1 MLFENVILKK
11 DILREFS
18 GYEIKVDES
27 DNGLDIEFTGKGVCA
42 LYLRVREDMTLEF
55 DRWHDNYCK
64 TDNEY
69 ERLLWDIRDILEN
82 KAYAVSVMTGEHLFI
97 SFLTR
102 AKMNSAEAFID
113 EDPGGYASLKKT
125 GGVIK
130 CAFRNESMNKEYI
143 IEKD

>member
-11 DILREFS
+11 DIFREFS
-18 GYEIKVDES
+18 GYEMNANES
-27 DNGLDIEFTGKGVCA
+27 DDGLDIEFTGDGVSA
-42 LYLRVREDMTLEF
+42 LYLRVRENMTVEF
-55 DRWHDNYCK
+55 DRWHDNYRK
-64 TDNEY
+64 TDDEY
-69 ERLLWDIRDILEN
+69 ERMLWDIRDILEN

-113 EDPGGYASLKKT
+113 DDPGGYASLKKT

-130 CAFRNESMNKEYI
+130 CVFRDENLNKEYI
-143 IEKD
+143 IEKE